1 MIFSKSKQTKDTSS
15 TSTATAAAA
24 AAAGV
29 TLVDGEQPSSDKVYK
44 NRIFVS
50 LSIFRYNGVMR
61 I

>member
-15 TSTATAAAA
+15 TSTATAA

>member
-15 TSTATAAAA
+15 TSTATAAA

>member
-15 TSTATAAAA
+15 TSTATA